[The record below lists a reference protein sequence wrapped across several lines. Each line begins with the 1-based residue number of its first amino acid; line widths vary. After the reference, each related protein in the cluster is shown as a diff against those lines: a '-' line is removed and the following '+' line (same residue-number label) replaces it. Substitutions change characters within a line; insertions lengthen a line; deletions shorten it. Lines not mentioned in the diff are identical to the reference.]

1 MDIANLLNKFAKLRI
16 VVIGDIMLDHY
27 IMGEATRISPEAPVP
42 VVSVARD
49 TYVPGGAANVANNFA
64 GLGVP
69 TTLIGSYTN
78 DSESV
83 LLNDVLT
90 QRGIQLSPIGQ
101 KDGATTILK
110 TRVVVQRQQLCRID
124 REAKPAAY
132 GLDHILQQPE
142 FLELIANADAILF
155 SDYAKGVVNNALLK
169 AVRTHIA
176 TLRQPPLLI
185 VDPKPK
191 RHLDLHGMT
200 LMTPNR
206 AEALQMAG
214 LDSSSDAD
222 FDDEAVSSAIFN
234 KYNPEKLVITLGAEG
249 MLLGEN
255 GTNHSAASPP
265 SPAKCSTSP
274 AQATPSS
281 RVLTAA
287 LAAGESLKDAATLA
301 NRAAGV
307 VVSHLGTAPISS
319 QRIAQRLIAQTT
331 RNPPTTYN
339 VGRLQDLHRALRR

>member
-1 MDIANLLNKFAKLRI
+1 VDIANLLNKFAKLRI

-27 IMGEATRISPEAPVP
+27 IMGDATRISPEAPVP

-78 DSESV
+78 DPESV

-132 GLDHILQQPE
+132 GLDHLLSSPQ
-142 FLELIANADAILF
+142 FLELISDADAILF
-155 SDYAKGVVNNALLK
+155 SDYAKGVINDSLLN
-169 AVRTHIA
+169 AVRTHVA
-176 TLRQPPLLI
+176 GLPRQPLLI

-191 RHLDLHGMT
+191 RHLDLHGMS

-214 LDSSSDAD
+214 FDSSPDAD
-222 FDDEAVSSAIFN
+222 FDDEAVSSIIFK

-255 GTNHSAASPP
+255 G
-265 SPAKCSTSP
+265 KIIGRI
-274 AQATPSS
+274 ATEAREVFDVSGAGDTVIS
-281 RVLTAA
+281 VLTAG
-287 LAAGESLKDAATLA
+287 LTAGESLEDAARLA
-301 NRAAGV
+301 NKAAGI
-307 VVSHLGTAPISS
+307 VVSHLGTAPIT
-319 QRIAQRLIAQTT
+319 AEELLNA
-331 RNPPTTYN
+331 
-339 VGRLQDLHRALRR
+339 

>member
-1 MDIANLLNKFAKLRI
+1 MDIQATLDKFAKLRI

-27 IMGEATRISPEAPVP
+27 IMGDATRISPEAPVP

-49 TYVPGGAANVANNFA
+49 TYVPGGAANVANNFS

-69 TTLIGSYTN
+69 TTLIGSYT
-78 DSESV
+78 DDPESI
-83 LLNDVLT
+83 LLNEALT
-90 QRGIQLSPIGQ
+90 KRGIQLSPIGQ

-124 REAKPAAY
+124 REAKPPAY
-132 GLDHILQQPE
+132 ALDHTLQDPQ
-142 FLELIANADAILF
+142 FLKLISNADAILF
-155 SDYAKGVVNNALLK
+155 SDYAKGVINDTLLN
-169 AVRTHIA
+169 AVRAHIA
-176 TLRQPPLLI
+176 TLPKQPLLI

-214 LDSSSDAD
+214 FDSSPDAD
-222 FDDEAVSSAIFN
+222 FDDKAVSSAIFK

-249 MLLGEN
+249 MLLGEK
-255 GTNHSAASPP
+255 GKIIGRIKTVAREVFDVSGAGDTVIA
-265 SPAKCSTSP
+265 
-274 AQATPSS
+274 
-281 RVLTAA
+281 VLTAA
-287 LAAGESLKDAATLA
+287 LTAGETLEDAATLA

-307 VVSHLGTAPISS
+307 VVSHLGTAPIS
-319 QRIAQRLIAQTT
+319 AEELLNA
-331 RNPPTTYN
+331 
-339 VGRLQDLHRALRR
+339 

>member
-78 DSESV
+78 DPESV

-132 GLDHILQQPE
+132 ALDHILQEPK

-155 SDYAKGVVNNALLK
+155 SDYAKGVVNDTPAQGG
-169 AVRTHIA
+169 ARTH
-176 TLRQPPLLI
+176 
-185 VDPKPK
+185 
-191 RHLDLHGMT
+191 RHT
-200 LMTPNR
+200 AASSR
-206 AEALQMAG
+206 Y
-214 LDSSSDAD
+214 SSSIPNQNA
-222 FDDEAVSSAIFN
+222 
-234 KYNPEKLVITLGAEG
+234 T
-249 MLLGEN
+249 
-255 GTNHSAASPP
+255 
-265 SPAKCSTSP
+265 STC
-274 AQATPSS
+274 
-281 RVLTAA
+281 TA
-287 LAAGESLKDAATLA
+287 
-301 NRAAGV
+301 
-307 VVSHLGTAPISS
+307 
-319 QRIAQRLIAQTT
+319 
-331 RNPPTTYN
+331 
-339 VGRLQDLHRALRR
+339 

>member
-1 MDIANLLNKFAKLRI
+1 VDIANLLNKFAKLRI

-27 IMGEATRISPEAPVP
+27 IMGDATRISPEAPVP

-69 TTLIGSYTN
+69 TNLIGSYTN
-78 DSESV
+78 DPESV
-83 LLNDVLT
+83 LLNEVLSD
-90 QRGIQLSPIGQ
+90 RGIQLSPIGQ
-101 KDGATTILK
+101 KEGATTILK
-110 TRVVVQRQQLCRID
+110 TRVIVQRQQLCRID

-132 GLDHILQQPE
+132 ALDHLLGSPQ
-142 FLELIANADAILF
+142 FLELITNADAILF
-155 SDYAKGVVNNALLK
+155 SDYAKGVVNDQLLN
-169 AVRTHIA
+169 AVRTHVA
-176 TLRQPPLLI
+176 SLPKQPLLI

-214 LDSSSDAD
+214 FDSSPDAD
-222 FDDEAVSSAIFN
+222 FDDEAVSSIIFK

-255 GTNHSAASPP
+255 G
-265 SPAKCSTSP
+265 KIIGRI
-274 AQATPSS
+274 ATEAREVFDVSGAGDTVIS
-281 RVLTAA
+281 VLTAG
-287 LAAGESLKDAATLA
+287 LAAGESLENAARLA
-301 NRAAGV
+301 NKAAGV
-307 VVSHLGTAPISS
+307 VVSHLGTAPIT
-319 QRIAQRLIAQTT
+319 AEELLNA
-331 RNPPTTYN
+331 
-339 VGRLQDLHRALRR
+339 

>member
-27 IMGEATRISPEAPVP
+27 IMGDATRISPEAPVP

-69 TTLIGSYTN
+69 TNLIGSYTN
-78 DSESV
+78 DPESV
-83 LLNDVLT
+83 LLNEVLSD
-90 QRGIQLSPIGQ
+90 RGIQLSPIGQ
-101 KDGATTILK
+101 KEGATTILK
-110 TRVVVQRQQLCRID
+110 TRVIVQRQQLCRID

-132 GLDHILQQPE
+132 ALDHLLGSPQ
-142 FLELIANADAILF
+142 FLELITNADAILF
-155 SDYAKGVVNNALLK
+155 SDYAKGVVNDQLLN
-169 AVRTHIA
+169 AVRTHVA
-176 TLRQPPLLI
+176 SLPKQPLLI

-214 LDSSSDAD
+214 FDSSSDAD
-222 FDDEAVSSAIFN
+222 FDDEAVSSIIFK

-255 GTNHSAASPP
+255 G
-265 SPAKCSTSP
+265 KIIGRI
-274 AQATPSS
+274 ATEAREVFDVSGAGDTVIS
-281 RVLTAA
+281 VLTAG
-287 LAAGESLKDAATLA
+287 LAAGESLENAARLA
-301 NRAAGV
+301 NKAAGV
-307 VVSHLGTAPISS
+307 VVSHLGTAPIT
-319 QRIAQRLIAQTT
+319 AEELLNA
-331 RNPPTTYN
+331 
-339 VGRLQDLHRALRR
+339 

>member
-1 MDIANLLNKFAKLRI
+1 MDIQATLEKFAKLRI

-27 IMGEATRISPEAPVP
+27 IMGDATRISPEAPVP

-64 GLGVP
+64 GLSVP
-69 TTLIGSYTN
+69 TTLIGSYT
-78 DSESV
+78 DDPESV
-83 LLNDVLT
+83 LLNEVLT
-90 QRGIQLSPIGQ
+90 NRGIQLSPIGQ

-132 GLDHILQQPE
+132 GLDHLLASPQ
-142 FLELIANADAILF
+142 FLELISDADAILF
-155 SDYAKGVVNNALLK
+155 SDYAKGVVNDQLLN

-176 TLRQPPLLI
+176 TLPEQPLLI

-214 LDSSSDAD
+214 FDSSPDAD
-222 FDDEAVSSAIFN
+222 FDDEAVSSIIFK

-255 GTNHSAASPP
+255 G
-265 SPAKCSTSP
+265 KIIGRI
-274 AQATPSS
+274 ATEAREVFDVSGAGDTVIS
-281 RVLTAA
+281 VLTAG
-287 LAAGESLKDAATLA
+287 LAAGESLEDAARLA
-301 NRAAGV
+301 NKAAGV
-307 VVSHLGTAPISS
+307 VVSHLGTAPIT
-319 QRIAQRLIAQTT
+319 AEELLNA
-331 RNPPTTYN
+331 
-339 VGRLQDLHRALRR
+339 

>member
-27 IMGEATRISPEAPVP
+27 IMGDATRISPEAPVP

-69 TTLIGSYTN
+69 TNLIGSYTN
-78 DSESV
+78 DPESV
-83 LLNDVLT
+83 LLNEVLSD
-90 QRGIQLSPIGQ
+90 RGIQLSPIGQ
-101 KDGATTILK
+101 KEGATTILK
-110 TRVVVQRQQLCRID
+110 TRVIVQRQQLCRID

-132 GLDHILQQPE
+132 ALDHLLGSPQFI
-142 FLELIANADAILF
+142 ELITNADAILF
-155 SDYAKGVVNNALLK
+155 SDYAKGVVNDSLLN
-169 AVRTHIA
+169 AVRTHVA
-176 TLRQPPLLI
+176 SLPKQPLLI

-191 RHLDLHGMT
+191 RHLDLHGMS

-214 LDSSSDAD
+214 FDSSSDAD
-222 FDDEAVSSAIFN
+222 FDDEAVSSIIFK

-255 GTNHSAASPP
+255 G
-265 SPAKCSTSP
+265 KIIGRI
-274 AQATPSS
+274 ATEAREVFDVSGAGDTVIS
-281 RVLTAA
+281 VLTAG
-287 LAAGESLKDAATLA
+287 LAAGESLEDAARLA
-301 NRAAGV
+301 NKAAGV
-307 VVSHLGTAPISS
+307 VVSHLGTEPIT
-319 QRIAQRLIAQTT
+319 AEELLNA
-331 RNPPTTYN
+331 
-339 VGRLQDLHRALRR
+339 

>member
-27 IMGEATRISPEAPVP
+27 IMGDATRISPEAPVP

-78 DSESV
+78 DPESV

-132 GLDHILQQPE
+132 TLDHILQEPE
-142 FLELIANADAILF
+142 FLELIANADAILL

-176 TLRQPPLLI
+176 TLPQQPLLI

-222 FDDEAVSSAIFN
+222 FDDEAVCAAIFK
-234 KYNPEKLVITLGAEG
+234 KYNPQKLVITLGAEG

-255 GTNHSAASPP
+255 G
-265 SPAKCSTSP
+265 KIIGRI
-274 AQATPSS
+274 ATVAREVFDVSGAGDTVIS
-281 RVLTAA
+281 VLTAA

-307 VVSHLGTAPISS
+307 VVSHLGTAPIT
-319 QRIAQRLIAQTT
+319 AKELLNA
-331 RNPPTTYN
+331 
-339 VGRLQDLHRALRR
+339 

>member
-1 MDIANLLNKFAKLRI
+1 MDIQATLNKFAKLRI

-27 IMGEATRISPEAPVP
+27 IMGDATRISPEAPVP

-78 DSESV
+78 DPESV

-132 GLDHILQQPE
+132 ALDHILQQPE

-155 SDYAKGVVNNALLK
+155 SDYAKGVVNNALLN
-169 AVRTHIA
+169 AVRTHLA
-176 TLRQPPLLI
+176 TLPQQPLLI

-191 RHLDLHGMT
+191 RHLDLHGMA

-222 FDDEAVSSAIFN
+222 FDDEAVCAAIFK
-234 KYNPEKLVITLGAEG
+234 KYNPQKLVITLGAEG

-255 GTNHSAASPP
+255 G
-265 SPAKCSTSP
+265 KIVGRI
-274 AQATPSS
+274 ATEAREVFDVSGAGDTVIS
-281 RVLTAA
+281 VLTAA
-287 LAAGESLKDAATLA
+287 LAAGESLEDAATLA

-307 VVSHLGTAPISS
+307 VVSHLGTAPIS
-319 QRIAQRLIAQTT
+319 AEELLNA
-331 RNPPTTYN
+331 
-339 VGRLQDLHRALRR
+339 

>member
-206 AEALQMAG
+206 DEALQMAG
-214 LDSSSDAD
+214 FDSSSDAD
-222 FDDEAVSSAIFN
+222 FDDEAVCAAIFK
-234 KYNPEKLVITLGAEG
+234 KYNPQKLVITLGAEG

-255 GTNHSAASPP
+255 G
-265 SPAKCSTSP
+265 KIIGRI
-274 AQATPSS
+274 ATVAREVFDVSGAGDTVIS
-281 RVLTAA
+281 VLTAA

-307 VVSHLGTAPISS
+307 VVSHLGTAPIT
-319 QRIAQRLIAQTT
+319 AKELLNA
-331 RNPPTTYN
+331 
-339 VGRLQDLHRALRR
+339 

>member
-27 IMGEATRISPEAPVP
+27 IMGDATRISPEAPVP

-69 TTLIGSYTN
+69 TNLIGSYTN
-78 DSESV
+78 DPESV
-83 LLNDVLT
+83 LLNEVLSD
-90 QRGIQLSPIGQ
+90 RGIQLSPIGQ
-101 KDGATTILK
+101 KEGATTILK
-110 TRVVVQRQQLCRID
+110 TRVIVQRQQLCRID

-132 GLDHILQQPE
+132 ALDHLLGSPQ
-142 FLELIANADAILF
+142 FLELITNADAILF
-155 SDYAKGVVNNALLK
+155 SDYAKGVVNDQLLN
-169 AVRTHIA
+169 AVRTHVA
-176 TLRQPPLLI
+176 SLPKQPLLI

-214 LDSSSDAD
+214 FDSSPDAD
-222 FDDEAVSSAIFN
+222 FDDEAVSSIIFK

-255 GTNHSAASPP
+255 G
-265 SPAKCSTSP
+265 KIIGRI
-274 AQATPSS
+274 ATEAREVFDVSGAGDTVIS
-281 RVLTAA
+281 VLTAG
-287 LAAGESLKDAATLA
+287 LAAGESLENAARLA
-301 NRAAGV
+301 NKAAGV
-307 VVSHLGTAPISS
+307 VVSHLGTAPIT
-319 QRIAQRLIAQTT
+319 AEELLNA
-331 RNPPTTYN
+331 
-339 VGRLQDLHRALRR
+339 